1 MPMTRLQ
8 EKAREKYITVK
19 EFQEQYSL
27 SKAQAYNIIKRPEMR
42 EAVIKVR
49 KKRNPIKFRQSIW
62 NNATN
67 ILGGENKWKE
77 N

>member
-8 EKAREKYITVK
+8 EKARAKYITVK

-27 SKAQAYNIIKRPEMR
+27 SKAQAYNIIKRPEMQ

-49 KKRNPIKFRQSIW
+49 RKRNPIKFR
-62 NNATN
+62 
-67 ILGGENKWKE
+67 
-77 N
+77 